1 MATPARIAKHPI
13 HPMLVPI
20 PIGLWV
26 FSLVCD
32 VIYALGWGSLIWNDI
47 AFYTMLGGIVG
58 AALAAVPGF
67 IDYRT
72 ITDSTVK
79 KVAMAHMLMNLAT
92 IALFAINLWLRAQR
106 PAATG
111 VPIILSAI
119 GVILLGIAG
128 WLGGELVY
136 RHAMGVEVQRVGPR
150 QKPDRHSV

>member
-1 MATPARIAKHPI
+1 MTTAARIAKHPI

-26 FSLVCD
+26 FSLVSD
-32 VIYALGWGSLIWNDI
+32 VIYAVGWGSLIWNDI
-47 AFYTMLGGIVG
+47 AFYSMVGGIVG

-79 KVAMAHMLMNLAT
+79 KVAMTHMLMNLA
-92 IALFAINLWLRAQR
+92 IVGLFAINVWLRAQR
-106 PAATG
+106 PVATG
-111 VPIILSAI
+111 VPTILSAI

-136 RHAMGVEVQRVGPR
+136 RYAMGVEVQPVWAR
-150 QKPDRHSV
+150 QKPDRYSV